1 MSRIA
6 HLAALAA
13 MFTLAFAGQALA
25 SQDLRSP
32 DARDAALQAAQ
43 FSPSTTY
50 QDLRSPD
57 ARDAGRAAKQNVPT
71 TYQDL
76 RSPDARDAGRVP
88 SPTPEAVSSPSSDGF
103 NWGYL
108 AIGAGALLLLAGVG
122 MWTRHSLRPHA
133 SPSVPT
139 S

>member
-6 HLAALAA
+6 RLAALAA

-32 DARDAALQAAQ
+32 DARDAALQAEQ
-43 FSPSTTY
+43 FSP
-50 QDLRSPD
+50 
-57 ARDAGRAAKQNVPT
+57 AT

-76 RSPDARDAGRVP
+76 RSPDARDAGRVA
-88 SPTPEAVSSPSSDGF
+88 SPAPEAVSSPSSDGF